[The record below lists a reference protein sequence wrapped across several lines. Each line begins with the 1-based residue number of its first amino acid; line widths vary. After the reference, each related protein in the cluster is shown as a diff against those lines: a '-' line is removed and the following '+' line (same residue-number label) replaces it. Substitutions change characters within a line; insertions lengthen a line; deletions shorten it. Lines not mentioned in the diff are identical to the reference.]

1 MKDLLSI
8 DIGHLFIST
17 AELDSLVSTY
27 SEVFRSFQT
36 DLRERRSPITLSF
49 LDEEEIT
56 RIKDLARELQGKYE
70 HILVLGIGGSALG
83 TKAILQ
89 FLKGPYYNLEQHS
102 PSLFV
107 LDNIDP
113 APAAQLEGLLDLK
126 KTALIYTSKSGAT
139 PETAANFIY
148 FYKKY
153 QEAGGADSDI
163 VIICDPGDN
172 GINHIARDLDCHLLR
187 FPLGLQGRYSVMSA
201 VGFLPSELVGID
213 CRELLAGAGAVHQA
227 ITSEPP
233 AQNPLFLLGLCLY
246 ELGQRGKSIHVLFN
260 YSSLLVEF
268 GLWFMQL
275 WGESLGK
282 RLSLSGEVVKAGTT
296 PLACTGATD
305 QHSLLQ
311 LYKEGPA
318 DKTFGF
324 VKINQLPQ
332 DLTIAGAF
340 PDEVEYS
347 YFGGHTMQ
355 EQLHIEQLATEVS
368 LVKSGHPC
376 YRITLRD
383 NSAPVLGALFYFYE
397 ALTVLM
403 ANLYGVNPYDQ
414 PGVEEGKRITYTL
427 LGRKDYRDREEE
439 YQRGLEKYRQG
450 SRLYGI
456 KEENRGD

>member
-1 MKDLLSI
+1 MKDLLSV
-8 DIGHLFIST
+8 DIGHLLIST
-17 AELDSLVSTY
+17 AELNSLVSSY
-27 SEVFRSFQT
+27 SKLFKNFQT
-36 DLRERRSPITLSF
+36 DLREGRSPLTLSF
-49 LDEEEIT
+49 LDEEEIN
-56 RIKDLARELQGKYE
+56 RIKDIARELREKYE
-70 HILVLGIGGSALG
+70 SILVLGIGGSALG
-83 TKAILQ
+83 TRAILQ

-126 KTALIYTSKSGAT
+126 KTALVYTSKSGST

-148 FYKKY
+148 FYRKY
-153 QEAGGADSDI
+153 QKAGGSDRDI

-172 GINHIARDLDCHLLR
+172 GINQIARNLDCHLLH
-187 FPLGLQGRYSVMSA
+187 FPPALQGRFSVLSA

-213 CRELLAGAGAVHQA
+213 CRELLAGASAVHRA
-227 ITSEPP
+227 VTATPP
-233 AQNPLFLLGLCLY
+233 DQNPLFLLGLCLY
-246 ELGQRGKSIHVLFN
+246 ELGRRGKSIHVLFN
-260 YSSLLVEF
+260 YSNLLVEF

-282 RLSLSGEVVKAGTT
+282 RFSLSGEEIKAGTT

-311 LYKEGPA
+311 LYKEGPD

-324 VKINQLPQ
+324 VKIDQLPD
-332 DLTIAGAF
+332 DLTITGAF
-340 PDEVEYS
+340 PDQIEYS
-347 YFGGHTMQ
+347 YFEGHTMQ
-355 EQLHIEQLATEVS
+355 EQLQIEQLATEVS
-368 LVKSGHPC
+368 LAKSERPC

-403 ANLYGVNPYDQ
+403 AGLYGVNPYDQ
-414 PGVEEGKRITYTL
+414 PGVEEGKRIAYAL
-427 LGRKDYRDREEE
+427 LGRKDYQDRKED
-439 YQRGLEKYRQG
+439 YQKELEKYRQG
-450 SRLYGI
+450 SCIYGI
-456 KEENRGD
+456 KEEDRGD